1 MAYYDYGWM
10 PYVTVAERRRRAEK
24 QMRKLLKKGQ
34 TASPIVLQGRTI
46 ARTFW
51 GKAWCDNLERYSDY
65 ANRLPRGR
73 AYVRNGSVLDLQ
85 VVPGK
90 VIAAVSGTVL
100 YRVEVEIAPVPGARW
115 RSICNDCAGEISS
128 LVELLQGRFSKA
140 VMERLCQQKSGLFPQ
155 PSEIGLSCTCP
166 DWASMCKHVA
176 AVLYGI
182 GARLDEEPGLL
193 FKLRGVDENEL
204 IARAGTALPLSN
216 KKPQKNRLLPFEGLA
231 EIFGLEMA
239 GGRTRGEAGKKAMK
253 EAASEVTTKETTEV
267 TKRASTRVAKEVMKG
282 ATMKM
287 KKGVM
292 QGTRTQVTEGET
304 KGVTKKASTRAAK
317 MTREVTK
324 GATTKVTKE
333 EMKKATMKGMTEAA
347 TKAARGKKPG

>member
-34 TASPIVLQGRTI
+34 TASPITLQGRTI

-73 AYVRNGSVLDLQ
+73 AYVRNGSVIDLQ

-100 YRVEVEIAPVPGARW
+100 YHVVVEISPVPEAQW
-115 RSICNDCAGEISS
+115 RSICNDSAGEISS

-140 VMERLCQQKSGLFPQ
+140 VMERLCQQRSGLFPQ

-216 KKPQKNRLLPFEGLA
+216 KKPQKNRLLSSEGLA

-239 GGRTRGEAGKKAMK
+239 GGRTRGEAGKKAMM
-253 EAASEVTTKETTEV
+253 EAPSKVTTKETTDV
-267 TKRASTRVAKEVMKG
+267 TKRASTSAAKEVMKG
-282 ATMKM
+282 ATTTM

-292 QGTRTQVTEGET
+292 QGTRTKVTEGVT
-304 KGVTKKASTRAAK
+304 KGVTKKASTSAIK
-317 MTREVTK
+317 VTREVTK
-324 GATTKVTKE
+324 GATPKVTKE

-347 TKAARGKKPG
+347 MKAARGKKRG

>member
-1 MAYYDYGWM
+1 MAYHDYSWV
-10 PYVTVAERRRRAEK
+10 PYLSVAERRRRAEN
-24 QMRKLLKKGQ
+24 QLRKFLKKGQ

-90 VIAAVSGTVL
+90 VTAVVSGTVL
-100 YRVEVEIAPVPGARW
+100 YHVAVEISPVPDAQW
-115 RSICNDCAGEISS
+115 RSICNDSAGEINS
-128 LVELLQGRFSKA
+128 LVELLQGRFSKG

-204 IARAGTALPLSN
+204 IVRAGTALPLSN
-216 KKPQKNRLLPFEGLA
+216 KKPQKNRLLPSEGLA

-253 EAASEVTTKETTEV
+253 GAASEVTTHKKKEE
-267 TKRASTRVAKEVMKG
+267 TRQAATRMAREVMKG

-292 QGTRTQVTEGET
+292 QGTRTQVTEGE
-304 KGVTKKASTRAAK
+304 TKKASTRAAK

>member
-1 MAYYDYGWM
+1 MGYYDYGWM
-10 PYVTVAERRRRAEK
+10 PYVTVVERRHRAEK
-24 QMRKLLKKGQ
+24 QMRKFLKKGQ
-34 TASPIVLQGRTI
+34 TASPIALQGRTI

-65 ANRLPRGR
+65 ENRLPRGR

-85 VVPGK
+85 VVPGR
-90 VIAAVSGTVL
+90 VIAAVSGTDL
-100 YRVEVEIAPVPGARW
+100 YRVVVEIAPVPEARW

-128 LVELLQGRFSKA
+128 LVELLQGRFSKS

-204 IARAGTALPLSN
+204 IAKAGTALPLSN
-216 KKPQKNRLLPFEGLA
+216 KKPPKNRLLPSDGLA

-239 GGRTRGEAGKKAMK
+239 GGRTRAEAGKKAMK
-253 EAASEVTTKETTEV
+253 
-267 TKRASTRVAKEVMKG
+267 G
-282 ATMKM
+282 ATMKGVLSKVTTQEKEEVT
-287 KKGVM
+287 KKAT
-292 QGTRTQVTEGET
+292 TRAT
-304 KGVTKKASTRAAK
+304 KGVT
-317 MTREVTK
+317 
-324 GATTKVTKE
+324 
-333 EMKKATMKGMTEAA
+333 
-347 TKAARGKKPG
+347 RGRKRG